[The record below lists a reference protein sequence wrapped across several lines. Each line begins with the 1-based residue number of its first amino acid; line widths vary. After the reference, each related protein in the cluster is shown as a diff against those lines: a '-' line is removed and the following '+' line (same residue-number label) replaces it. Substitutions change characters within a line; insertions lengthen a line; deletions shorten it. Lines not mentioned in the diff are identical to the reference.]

1 MRRICVFTS
10 GIMGIGPDEGLDAVI
25 EDARIADE
33 AGVEAFLV
41 PEIWG
46 RDAFTILAVLAR
58 ETRRIQVGTG
68 IVNVFSRSPGALAQ
82 HFATLDWLSG
92 GRAIAGIGA
101 SSRYVAEGFH
111 GVPFERPLARMREYV
126 EVLRSLTAGEPLHHR
141 GQLFDLDAGFRLAF
155 QPVRDHI
162 PVYIAAITPRS
173 LRQAA
178 EIADGVMFAVTP
190 RDRWRGQVDSVL
202 DHVRAAGRDPAT
214 FTVMTPT
221 AGTDGGVRVTS
232 DPEAGY
238 RALAGIAAY
247 YIARMGD
254 FYGEHLTRLGWGEVV
269 EHVHA
274 EWDAGGSAC
283 GIAAMP
289 KELVNQ
295 LGVAG
300 DVEQCIDW
308 LDAQQEAGFTLLSVV
323 VDERDPDPAKRADI
337 YRRLVG

>member
-1 MRRICVFTS
+1 MRSRS
-10 GIMGIGPDEGLDAVI
+10 SRYWP
-25 EDARIADE
+25 
-33 AGVEAFLV
+33 
-41 PEIWG
+41 
-46 RDAFTILAVLAR
+46 R

-173 LRQAA
+173 LQQAA

-202 DHVRAAGRDPAT
+202 DTCGWQAA
-214 FTVMTPT
+214 TPP
-221 AGTDGGVRVTS
+221 RS
-232 DPEAGY
+232 
-238 RALAGIAAY
+238 R
-247 YIARMGD
+247 
-254 FYGEHLTRLGWGEVV
+254 
-269 EHVHA
+269 
-274 EWDAGGSAC
+274 S
-283 GIAAMP
+283 
-289 KELVNQ
+289 
-295 LGVAG
+295 
-300 DVEQCIDW
+300 
-308 LDAQQEAGFTLLSVV
+308 
-323 VDERDPDPAKRADI
+323 
-337 YRRLVG
+337 